1 MQCFCLRPNLSDPA
15 LETVAALENKMGE
28 DVGNVC
34 QLLIFL
40 WPGLGEPPLA
50 QPAGI
55 RDLSSG
61 PTVGSHDGGRALPAA
76 PHTVGRSSTR
86 GPAPSRTARRPSP
99 APAPLRAPGEARTT
113 RLRRRHSPHI
123 PEAAAPSPSSHSCP
137 HKGVPPPPA
146 RPRGGGEAARRL
158 RAHIPPPRAPPSEA
172 PRPPDRAWPAERP
185 RARRRPRPAPRP
197 GVPGRAPG
205 FGRTMRRRGRSG
217 GGKRRR
223 R

>member
-1 MQCFCLRPNLSDPA
+1 MSTAHISLAGTGGAASSSARGDTDPS
-15 LETVAALENKMGE
+15 
-28 DVGNVC
+28 
-34 QLLIFL
+34 
-40 WPGLGEPPLA
+40 
-50 QPAGI
+50 
-55 RDLSSG
+55 RG
-61 PTVGSHDGGRALPAA
+61 PTVGAHNEARAHGPPHPAPRRHSWPLRHSSASSKPHAPAA
-76 PHTVGRSSTR
+76 Q
-86 GPAPSRTARRPSP
+86 RR
-99 APAPLRAPGEARTT
+99 LRAPPSSREARTP

-146 RPRGGGEAARRL
+146 QPQGGGDAARRL
-158 RAHIPPPRAPPSEA
+158 RAHIPPPRAPPSGA

-185 RARRRPRPAPRP
+185 RPGAGPAPRP

>member
-1 MQCFCLRPNLSDPA
+1 MWETFVNCSYFSGRDWGSRLQLSPR
-15 LETVAALENKMGE
+15 GY
-28 DVGNVC
+28 
-34 QLLIFL
+34 
-40 WPGLGEPPLA
+40 
-50 QPAGI
+50 GI
-55 RDLSSG
+55 LPEARRSGRTTKPG
-61 PTVGSHDGGRALPAA
+61 PTGPPTPPRGATA
-76 PHTVGRSSTR
+76 GRSATR
-86 GPAPSRTARRPSP
+86 APAPSRTPRRPS
-99 APAPLRAPGEARTT
+99 AGSAPLRARGEARTP

-146 RPRGGGEAARRL
+146 QPQGGGDAARRL
-158 RAHIPPPRAPPSEA
+158 RAHIPPPRALPSGA

-185 RARRRPRPAPRP
+185 RPGAGPAPRP